1 MAEDLVN
8 RQETH
13 KLISQLKEM
22 IGDNV
27 DIEVLGGF
35 IFEGNLADVDD
46 ELATLGPLNSCNCP
60 TFNFAT
66 TAIIPPFG
74 DIIFSPE
81 ISAITVNLEVITA
94 VSRPIV

>member
-8 RQETH
+8 RQESRQ
-13 KLISQLKEM
+13 LICQLEEM

-46 ELATLGPLNSCNCP
+46 ELATLGPLSAFNAP

-66 TAIIPPFG
+66 TTIIPPLG
-74 DIIFSPE
+74 DAIVSPE

-94 VSRPIV
+94 VGRPVI